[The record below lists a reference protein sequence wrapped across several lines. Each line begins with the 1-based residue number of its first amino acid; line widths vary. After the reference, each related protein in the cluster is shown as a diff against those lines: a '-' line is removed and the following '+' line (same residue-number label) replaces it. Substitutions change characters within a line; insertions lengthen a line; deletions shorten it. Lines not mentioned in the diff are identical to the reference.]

1 MDLETIKSII
11 HPTESNDGKIKYGDT
26 ITRDVIEI
34 MEKGSLTNIKKC
46 FAPLPS
52 DCLQG
57 DYIVELTCNKCGKTY
72 IESLS
77 KTKTIDAIRGKYQSI
92 CSDCYRDELIAWSKR
107 EQETERKTYEEIIH
121 ESTNEFIEKYLTVS
135 DDFDDRISK
144 EDYKSLND
152 IVKNCDIDIIVDK
165 INDMNYKDFLK
176 TKYWKMSS
184 FTKKKKA
191 GFRCELCN
199 GENNLVVHHR
209 TYDNHGYELFNQ
221 DDLICLCND
230 CHERFHKI
238 VKE

>member
-107 EQETERKTYEEIIH
+107 EQETERKT
-121 ESTNEFIEKYLTVS
+121 
-135 DDFDDRISK
+135 
-144 EDYKSLND
+144 
-152 IVKNCDIDIIVDK
+152 
-165 INDMNYKDFLK
+165 
-176 TKYWKMSS
+176 
-184 FTKKKKA
+184 
-191 GFRCELCN
+191 
-199 GENNLVVHHR
+199 
-209 TYDNHGYELFNQ
+209 
-221 DDLICLCND
+221 
-230 CHERFHKI
+230 
-238 VKE
+238 